1 MGKGWGRVAEQK
13 EDGRGAVDAEALAFP
28 GGRFP
33 APGAMQMHSLTLYYN
48 ALRVFVEN
56 NGRYTA

>member
-1 MGKGWGRVAEQK
+1 MWKGWGRVAEQK

-33 APGAMQMHSLTLYYN
+33 PLVLCKCI
-48 ALRVFVEN
+48 L
-56 NGRYTA
+56 